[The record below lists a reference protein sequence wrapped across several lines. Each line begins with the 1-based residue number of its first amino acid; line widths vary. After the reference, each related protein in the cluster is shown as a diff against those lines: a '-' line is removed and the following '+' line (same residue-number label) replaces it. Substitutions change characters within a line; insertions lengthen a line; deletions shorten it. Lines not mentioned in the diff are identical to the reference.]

1 MVRKMRCENLK
12 IELDTVPS
20 LETNDPYFAGVA
32 SHIQTCDICR
42 AKLIKRLEAERS
54 IKIALDT
61 MAPVPETLVSSVINN
76 TKTLR
81 PVKSRWRKWS
91 AIAASFL
98 LVVGLSASS
107 YSYWAHLQTQS
118 ALKRLCAISIKNHEM
133 HSEPDFIS
141 VNAEQI
147 ATWLSKRLDRVVR
160 VPEFILASS
169 AVEGGRRCAL
179 GKYAAGVF
187 HFEIGGKRSTLF
199 SFYPQQFNVEGAVVP
214 PKLDMGYTVA
224 VWSEDGLGYSLVSEA
239 PPDKVKALFVK
250 AKVI

>member
-1 MVRKMRCENLK
+1 MRCENLK

-20 LETNDPYFAGVA
+20 LETDDPYFAGVVK
-32 SHIQTCDICR
+32 HIQNCDACHT
-42 AKLIKRLEAERS
+42 KLIKRLEAERS
-54 IKIALDT
+54 IKMALGT
-61 MAPVPETLVSSVINN
+61 MAQMPETLVSSVINN
-76 TKTLR
+76 TKALR
-81 PVKSRWRKWS
+81 PVKNRWRRWG
-91 AIAASFL
+91 AMAASVL

-107 YSYWAHLQTQS
+107 YSYWAQLQTQS

-133 HSEPDFIS
+133 HSEPDFVS
-141 VNAEQI
+141 VNAEQV

-160 VPEFILASS
+160 VPEIITTS

-179 GKYAAGVF
+179 GEYAAGVF